1 MIKRKA
7 WQEIL
12 EQAIL
17 EVREALWEEGGEA
30 EDWDPDAY
38 EEVVRQ
44 FTRELGQQM
53 LQVWAEVRT
62 EQVQAQAP
70 FVPVVGE
77 DAACTD
83 GRTSG
88 G

>member
-1 MIKRKA
+1 MRKKA
-7 WQEIL
+7 LQEIM

-17 EVREALWEEGGEA
+17 EVREALWEEGAEA

-38 EEVVRQ
+38 EEAVRQ
-44 FTRELGQQM
+44 FTGELGQQM

-70 FVPVVGE
+70 FVPFVEENG
-77 DAACTD
+77 ACTD
-83 GRTSG
+83 GRPSG

>member
-1 MIKRKA
+1 MKGKA
-7 WQEIL
+7 LQEIM
-12 EQAIL
+12 EQAVSD
-17 EVREALWEEGGEA
+17 VREALWEGGGET

-38 EEVVRQ
+38 EQVVRQ

-70 FVPVVGE
+70 FVLVAEE
-77 DAACTD
+77 DVACTD
-83 GRTSG
+83 GRPSG

>member
-1 MIKRKA
+1 MKRKA
-7 WQEIL
+7 LQEII
-12 EQAIL
+12 ERAIL
-17 EVREALWEEGGEA
+17 EVREVLEEEGEEA

-38 EEVVRQ
+38 EQVVRQ
-44 FTRELGQQM
+44 FTRELGQQL

-70 FVPVVGE
+70 FVPVVEE
-77 DAACTD
+77 DVTCTD

>member
-1 MIKRKA
+1 M
-7 WQEIL
+7 QEIM

-17 EVREALWEEGGEA
+17 EVREVLEEEGAEA

-44 FTRELGQQM
+44 FTRELGQRL

-70 FVPVVGE
+70 FVLVVEE
-77 DAACTD
+77 DVTCTD
-83 GRTSG
+83 GGPSG